1 MASQTPWSLPQRE
14 TLTRRV
20 GVGTAAPGRPVGAPG
35 AAPGKGHARV
45 LPEAGSQ
52 WAPGPRDGGPAR
64 GGREAGEKVSQAP
77 GLLSL
82 GAPVLG
88 ALTPSSENA
97 EAEGPGALC
106 LTPG

>member
-1 MASQTPWSLPQRE
+1 MQKGPLRCVPTQCQALEVFQVTLVLPSYQPALPLSQFPRCLPLSLGRWKPANLRASGQSK
-14 TLTRRV
+14 
-20 GVGTAAPGRPVGAPG
+20 GTVDRGAP
-35 AAPGKGHARV
+35 
-45 LPEAGSQ
+45 
-52 WAPGPRDGGPAR
+52 
-64 GGREAGEKVSQAP
+64 KVSQAP

-82 GAPVLG
+82 GAPFLG

>member
-1 MASQTPWSLPQRE
+1 MSSSFPWEVEASKPQSK
-14 TLTRRV
+14 
-20 GVGTAAPGRPVGAPG
+20 GTVDWGA
-35 AAPGKGHARV
+35 
-45 LPEAGSQ
+45 Q
-52 WAPGPRDGGPAR
+52 
-64 GGREAGEKVSQAP
+64 KVSQAP

-82 GAPVLG
+82 GAPFLG